1 MKNFLYSL
9 PVSLV
14 TNIAFFYL
22 LWNFF
27 SLPLIVAYSVYL
39 VFYVEKATEYR
50 KLKRQNKI

>member
-9 PVSLV
+9 PVTLV
-14 TNIAFFYL
+14 TNLAFIYL

-27 SLPLIVAYSVYL
+27 SLPLIVGYAVYL
-39 VFYVEKATEYR
+39 IFYLEKAIEYR

>member
-9 PVSLV
+9 PVALV

-27 SLPLIVAYSVYL
+27 SLPLIVAYAFYL
-39 VFYVEKATEYR
+39 VFYSEKAREYR
-50 KLKRQNKI
+50 KLKKTE

>member
-9 PVSLV
+9 PVALV
-14 TNIAFFYL
+14 TNLAFFYL

-27 SLPLIVAYSVYL
+27 SLPLIVAYAFYL
-39 VFYVEKATEYR
+39 VFYSEKAREYR

>member
-9 PVSLV
+9 PVTLV
-14 TNIAFFYL
+14 TNLAFLYL

-27 SLPLIVAYSVYL
+27 SLPLIVAYALYL
-39 VFYVEKATEYR
+39 VFYHEKATEYR